1 VIPAY
6 NEEKRLGPTLQR
18 VQEWLD
24 EWGGTFEVLVVDD
37 GSRDDTAAIGQR
49 YADDHPG
56 FALHR
61 LGRNRGKGAAVRE
74 GFARSRGDF
83 VLFSDADLST
93 PIEEYA
99 RLQQVVDDGTDFVI
113 ASRGLPG
120 SDLVVRQAW
129 YREWMGKTFNGFVRL
144 LTGIPFRDTQC
155 GFKLIRGELAR
166 ELAAEMREEG
176 FAFDVEL
183 ILLASRKNA
192 RMSELPV

>member
-99 RLQQVVDDGTDFVI
+99 RLQQVVDAD
-113 ASRGLPG
+113 PG
-120 SDLVVRQAW
+120 
-129 YREWMGKTFNGFVRL
+129 
-144 LTGIPFRDTQC
+144 
-155 GFKLIRGELAR
+155 
-166 ELAAEMREEG
+166 
-176 FAFDVEL
+176 
-183 ILLASRKNA
+183 
-192 RMSELPV
+192 